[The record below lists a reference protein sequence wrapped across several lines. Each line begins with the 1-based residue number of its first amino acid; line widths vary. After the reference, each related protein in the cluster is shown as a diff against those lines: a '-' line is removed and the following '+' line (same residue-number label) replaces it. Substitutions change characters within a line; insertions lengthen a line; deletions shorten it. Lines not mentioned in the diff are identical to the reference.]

1 MNAFNVRAVVS
12 ALFLGL
18 AVVAGT
24 APADAAVRPAVGKP
38 LQEAQSLAASGN
50 YSAAMAKVNQ
60 AEGVGGLTG
69 EESRIISQM
78 RAYISSKSSSSG
90 GKGKLSNDYRSGRW
104 SAVIADAQS
113 MRGELDAT
121 DHAAVATAYYK
132 LGQNKEC
139 VRYIKDHFGNGG
151 SDIILKIQMACA
163 FGAGDDAAQ
172 TDALVQLVAHN
183 QTPEYWGQLLKSAER
198 TPGLN
203 DHQTLDIYRLRL
215 RTGTMG
221 MGGTMTAADQYTL
234 LAKLAISLGFPAEAA
249 DVEQKGVQ
257 AKLLS
262 GDTFNRLVAL
272 TQTQAAQQQA
282 SFAQRMAAAQKAPT
296 GDPLVKIGE
305 ELWGQG
311 KFSDALSAIQDG
323 IKKDKI
329 DMNNAQIRLG
339 MAYLG
344 VGQKDAAVRAFAKA
358 NGDPKWATMARIW
371 TLYAK
376 K

>member
-18 AVVAGT
+18 AVIAGT
-24 APADAAVRPAVGKP
+24 GVATVTPADAGVRPAVGKP

-90 GKGKLSNDYRSGRW
+90 GKGKFSNDYRSGRW

-113 MRGELDAT
+113 MRGELDAN

-151 SDIILKIQMACA
+151 SDIVLKIQMACA

-172 TDALVQLVAHN
+172 TDALEQLVSRS
-183 QTPEYWGQLLKSAER
+183 QSPEYWGLLLKSAER

-203 DHQTLDIYRLRL
+203 DHQTLDIYRLRF
-215 RTGTMG
+215 RTGTMA
-221 MGGTMTAADQYTL
+221 TADQYTL
-234 LAKLAISLGFPAEAA
+234 LAKLAISMGFPAEAA
-249 DVEQKGVQ
+249 AIEQKGVE

-262 GDTFNRLVAL
+262 GDTFNRLAAM

-282 SFAQRMAAAQKAPT
+282 SLAQRMAAAQKAPN

-311 KFSDALSAIQDG
+311 KFSDALGAIQAG

-344 VGQKDAAVRAFAKA
+344 AGQKDAAVRAFGKVSGDAK
-358 NGDPKWATMARIW
+358 WTTMARIW
-371 TLYAK
+371 SLYAK